1 MWDQRYSG
9 ADYVFGVD
17 PNRFLTS
24 CAHLLEPGQ
33 SALAVADGEGRNSV
47 WLASEGLNVTAFDAS
62 EIGLSKAGRLAAEI
76 TRLNPTLEGRVE
88 VLDDGDFTEI
98 EARASDLKPDLLIGH
113 SKGYPTSRRLDI
125 PLVRV
130 GLPIH
135 DRVGGQRIKHLGY
148 RGAQDLL
155 DRVVNTVIQRRQ
167 DTSTVGYA
175 YM

>member
-1 MWDQRYSG
+1 MDRT
-9 ADYVFGVD
+9 AIVFGDEDLVV
-17 PNRFLTS
+17 
-24 CAHLLEPGQ
+24 G
-33 SALAVADGEGRNSV
+33 
-47 WLASEGLNVTAFDAS
+47 LASFVA
-62 EIGLSKAGRLAAEI
+62 EIGIIPVLVASGGRSGRLAAEI

-98 EARASDLKPDLLIGH
+98 EARASELKPDLLIGH

-135 DRVGGQRIKHLGY
+135 DRVGGQRIKHLGS

-155 DRVVNTVIQRRQ
+155 DRVVNTLIQRRQ
-167 DTSTVGYA
+167 DTSPVGYA